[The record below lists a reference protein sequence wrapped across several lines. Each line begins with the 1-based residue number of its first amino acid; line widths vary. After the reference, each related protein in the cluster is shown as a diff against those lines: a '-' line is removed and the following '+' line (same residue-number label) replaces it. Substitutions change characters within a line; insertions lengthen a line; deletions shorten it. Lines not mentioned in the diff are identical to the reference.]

1 MTTSDLE
8 AWRKKIIQ
16 EHTQGINT
24 RQLILRTWLEKNFV
38 KGKYFSIEEICEQ
51 VTYCGEHL
59 YQLNKNPRIHD
70 KCLLLS
76 DDVRAINWNTVDG
89 YKIIVKDEK
98 GGIKLCESKE
108 EFEEWYND
116 EIATMEIKYQ
126 YLNTMKQKAKWDGV
140 VPLIDK
146 ANNPVKKYKPIDVF
160 YQFDDEN
167 MTVNTGRN

>member
-1 MTTSDLE
+1 MTTSELE
-8 AWRKKIIQ
+8 TLRKKIIQ

-24 RQLILRTWLEKNFV
+24 RQLILRTWLEKNFA
-38 KGKYFSIEEICEQ
+38 KGRYFSIEEICEQ

-70 KCLLLS
+70 KCLQLS
-76 DDVRAINWNTVDG
+76 EDVRTINWNTVDG

-140 VPLIDK
+140 IPLIDK
-146 ANNPVKKYKPIDVF
+146 ANNPVKKYEPIDVF
-160 YQFDDEN
+160 YQFDDED
-167 MTVNTGRN
+167 MTINTNN

>member
-1 MTTSDLE
+1 MTTSELE
-8 AWRKKIIQ
+8 ALRKKIIQ

-24 RQLILRTWLEKNFV
+24 RQLVLRMWLEKNFV

-51 VTYCGEHL
+51 VTYNGEHL
-59 YQLNKNPRIHD
+59 YTLNKNPRIHD

-146 ANNPVKKYKPIDVF
+146 ANNPVKKYEPIDVF
-160 YQFDDEN
+160 YQFDDED
-167 MTVNTGRN
+167 MTINAKN